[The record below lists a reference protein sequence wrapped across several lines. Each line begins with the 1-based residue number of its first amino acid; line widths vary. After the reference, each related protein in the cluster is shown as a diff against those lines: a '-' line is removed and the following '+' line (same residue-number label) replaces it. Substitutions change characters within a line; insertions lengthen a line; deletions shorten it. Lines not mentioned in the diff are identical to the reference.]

1 LESRRERGFPH
12 FHSDGCCFVE
22 IYKMQKPSKTA
33 SFYRFSCRTEIPIAE
48 WERVFQK
55 EAQARRLLYQARV
68 LGLGQREEALLR
80 SEVFL
85 TNHAWKPAITSA

>member
-33 SFYRFSCRTEIPIAE
+33 SFYRFSCRTDFSLLPAE
-48 WERVFQK
+48 SATV
-55 EAQARRLLYQARV
+55 AMLPS
-68 LGLGQREEALLR
+68 AL
-80 SEVFL
+80 
-85 TNHAWKPAITSA
+85 